1 MAKLV
6 ALYKKPNDAAAFD
19 AYYFA
24 THVPKAKKVPGLR
37 RYEVSAG
44 PVGGPQGASPYHL
57 VAILSFDSTDAVQRG
72 MSSPEGQVAAGD
84 LANFAQAGVDLL
96 IFDSKDV

>member
-1 MAKLV
+1 VAKLV
-6 ALYKKPNDAAAFD
+6 ALYKKPADADAFD

-37 RYEVSAG
+37 RYEVSAAT
-44 PVGGPQGASPYHL
+44 PQGDSPYHL
-57 VAILSFDSTDAVQRG
+57 VAILSFDSVDAAQQG
-72 MSSPEGQVAAGD
+72 LGSPEGQAAAGD

-96 IFDSKDV
+96 IFDSKGV